1 MSPKDFQI
9 YYKTPIKLEKNALHI
24 AEQLFC
30 HPSCNLNCANPCNRH
45 PQNRTLKTKYISDN
59 RELTP
64 RITDNPLH
72 PSPTQQTQHPT
83 PPSNIKNN
91 LLRHPIHIILD
102 HKNNET
108 KDKDKITKKYTTYLC
123 QWSLQNT
130 TYHKWLPQSELFPMN
145 HTSVITHSCKT
156 TQRILHQTPTQSL

>member
-30 HPSCNLNCANPCNRH
+30 HPSCNLNCANPRNRH

-59 RELTP
+59 RELIP

-72 PSPTQQTQHPT
+72 NKHNTLPHLPT
-83 PPSNIKNN
+83 
-91 LLRHPIHIILD
+91 
-102 HKNNET
+102 
-108 KDKDKITKKYTTYLC
+108 
-123 QWSLQNT
+123 
-130 TYHKWLPQSELFPMN
+130 
-145 HTSVITHSCKT
+145 
-156 TQRILHQTPTQSL
+156 